1 MPATAVVRPSQPIPQ
16 QSTPITGP
24 GYITSI
30 GYLRAFVTLLVL
42 AHHAALAYH
51 PFAPQPPASLGAVPR
66 WWQAF
71 PVVDSQRSMLAALFV
86 GFNDTFFMALMFFLS
101 GLFVWQS
108 LKRKG
113 TATFLRDRAVRL
125 GLPFIAAAAVIAP
138 LAYYPTYLQSRSAG
152 GEAGF
157 WHQWFSL
164 GNWPSGPAWFIWVLL
179 AFDVLTAAF
188 LSLFPTWAYALG
200 RFGAGADRRPSM
212 FFVKLVLLSA
222 IVYVPLAFLVNP
234 LRWSTIGPFTFQ
246 TSRILNYF
254 LYFLTGAGVG
264 ACRLDSGLLA
274 PEGKLSRRWPLWCLG
289 ALLAFGITSAVGI
302 AALTTHLG
310 SRSWEVASEFTFV
323 LSCAASSLVFL
334 SLFVRFATKRNRV
347 FDSIN
352 RNAYGMYL
360 IHYAFVS
367 WLQYA
372 VLKLS
377 LPAIAKFSVVLIA
390 TVLLSWGTTA
400 LLRRVPAVAR
410 AI

>member
-1 MPATAVVRPSQPIPQ
+1 MPATVIVRLQQPIAQ
-16 QSTPITGP
+16 QTKPVNAP
-24 GYITSI
+24 EYNVSI

-51 PFAPQPPASLGAVPR
+51 PFAPQPPASLLGVPR

-101 GLFVWQS
+101 GLFIWQS

-138 LAYYPTYLQSRSAG
+138 LAYYPTYLQSRAAG
-152 GEAGF
+152 GEVGF
-157 WHQWFSL
+157 WHQWLSL
-164 GNWPSGPAWFIWVLL
+164 GNWPAGPAWFIWVLL
-179 AFDVLTAAF
+179 AFDAIAAAF
-188 LSLFPTWAYALG
+188 LAFFPTWAYALG
-200 RFGAGADRRPSM
+200 RFAAGADRRPSV
-212 FFVKLVLLSA
+212 FFLKLVCLSA
-222 IVYVPLAFLVNP
+222 IVYVPLAFLVSP
-234 LRWSTIGPFTFQ
+234 LRWSSFGPFTFQ
-246 TSRILNYF
+246 TSRILNYL
-254 LYFLTGAGVG
+254 LYFLLGAGVG

-274 PEGKLSRRWPLWCLG
+274 PEGKLARRWPLWCFG

-310 SRSWEVASEFTFV
+310 SRSWEIASEFTFV

-334 SLFVRFATKRNRV
+334 SLFVRFATMRNRL
-347 FDSIN
+347 FGSIN

-377 LPAIAKFSVVLIA
+377 MPAMAKFSVVLLA
-390 TVLLSWGTTA
+390 TVLLSWGTTL
-400 LLRRVPAVAR
+400 LLRRIPAVGR
-410 AI
+410 VI